1 MNELNTAFIG
11 LLSASLVVILKGLF
25 DYIMDRRRRKDKLED
40 DKTGK
45 DEEILA
51 AIGEIKKELASIKY
65 DIQTVREEGEEG
77 RIVECRIRI
86 LRFSDEILHG
96 AIHSKDHFD
105 QILIDIG
112 KYEKYCDGHPR
123 FENGITKSS
132 ISMIK
137 DTYTDRLKKNDFL

>member
-112 KYEKYCDGHPR
+112 KYEKYCSDHPR

>member
-1 MNELNTAFIG
+1 MNELSTAFIG
-11 LLSASLVVILKGLF
+11 LLSASLVVILKGIF

-51 AIGEIKKELASIKY
+51 AIGEIKKELASIKN

-105 QILIDIG
+105 QIMIDIG
-112 KYEKYCDGHPR
+112 KYETYCSSHKC

-132 ISMIK
+132 IALVK

>member
-112 KYEKYCDGHPR
+112 KYEKYCGDHPR